1 MKNVITII
9 ICLVFFLLPF
19 SYSGH
24 SYTGITLL
32 HLFSL
37 TLVLALFLRAKSENK
52 IIFSFS
58 YFPIFLFFISLI
70 LSLFFSQT
78 PSKSLKEFFK
88 VINYLVIYFLIL
100 QIFSKEKIDTFF
112 QVIFVGL
119 FLILLYAFHQKFY
132 GYPNI
137 SEKLK
142 ELGLPSS
149 PTRFSSLFIHPNSLA
164 GYIILIFP
172 PLVGYFILT
181 KNILK
186 KAFYLILIFLSFLSF
201 FFTRSYGGGVCLL
214 FSLFLFFLF
223 SSKNKIKFLKISSL
237 FLLLFFLIIS
247 VKKFDFSEKQKS
259 FIGRLYFWDGALNIT
274 LNYPKFGAGIDSFSE
289 ILPNHQK
296 RGFYSKYAHNN
307 YLQVAA
313 ESGLFGLYCFLW
325 MIIFFILFAFHNLK
339 KKLSPDDKLKIIS
352 IFAAICGNLLHS
364 FFDFDWNIPAITMLL
379 FAYFAFL
386 QIIPGRV
393 SEVNF
398 NLPSLSRFP
407 LKVLTITLFFF
418 LSTVV
423 VKPYFAY
430 FYFQKGGK
438 KYEEKNYS
446 AARLNLNKALKLNPQ
461 DPYYVSKLA
470 EVNFKEENI
479 KEAIALSERAISL
492 QPFSSYFYSQLGT
505 YYYHTRDI
513 QKALSSFRFAAH
525 FYPNA
530 AAYYY
535 ILGSI
540 YQEIGDFNQAEG
552 EYYRAIK
559 LKDDYIFAGQS
570 LKDIIN
576 SYAALAII
584 YLAQNKVK
592 EAKEMTEEVLRFEP
606 DHKIKFILKIER

>member
-1 MKNVITII
+1 MKNVITTVIFLI
-9 ICLVFFLLPF
+9 FFLLPF
-19 SYSGH
+19 SYGGH
-24 SYTGITLL
+24 SYTGVTLL

-37 TLVLALFLRAKSENK
+37 TLVLTLFLRAKSENK

-58 YFPIFLFFISLI
+58 YLPIFLFFISLS

-100 QIFSKEKIDTFF
+100 QIFSKEKIDTLF

-132 GYPNI
+132 GYPSI
-137 SEKLK
+137 SEKLSD
-142 ELGLPSS
+142 LGLPSS

-164 GYIILIFP
+164 GYIILVFP
-172 PLVGYFILT
+172 PMLSYFILT

-186 KAFYLILIFLSFLSF
+186 KTFYLILIFLSFLSF
-201 FFTRSYGGGVCLL
+201 FLTFSYGGAACLL

-223 SSKNKIKFLKISSL
+223 SSKNKINILKISSL
-237 FLLLFFLIIS
+237 FLLLFFLLLS

-259 FIGRLYFWDGALNIT
+259 FIGRLYFWDSALNIT
-274 LNYPKFGAGIDSFSE
+274 LNYSWFGAGIDSFSE
-289 ILPNHQK
+289 ILPNYQK
-296 RGFYSKYAHNN
+296 KGFYSKYAHNN
-307 YLQVAA
+307 YLQIAA
-313 ESGLFGLYCFLW
+313 ENGLFGLYSFLW
-325 MIIFFILFAFHNLK
+325 MIIFFLLFASLNLK
-339 KKLSPDDKLKIIS
+339 KELFPDDKLKIIS

-386 QIIPGRV
+386 QIIPARQ

-398 NLPSLSRFP
+398 NLPTFSRFP
-407 LKVLTITLFFF
+407 LKVLLIITFFF
-418 LSTVV
+418 LATTVV
-423 VKPYFAY
+423 RPYLAY
-430 FYFQKGGK
+430 LYFQEGER
-438 KYEEKNYS
+438 KYQEKNYS
-446 AARLNLNKALKLNPQ
+446 AARLNLTKALKLNSQ

-479 KEAIALSERAISL
+479 PEAIALSRRAISL

-513 QKALSSFRFAAH
+513 KKALSSFRFAVH

-535 ILGSI
+535 ILGTM
-540 YQEIGDFNQAEG
+540 YQEIGDFNKAEE

-570 LKDIIN
+570 LKDIIK
-576 SYAALAII
+576 SYANLAMM
-584 YLAQNKVK
+584 YLAQNKIK
-592 EAKEMTEEVLRFEP
+592 EAKEMTKEVLRLEP
-606 DHKIKFILKIER
+606 DHKIKFILKLQ